1 MTTPARP
8 SLLAV
13 TSETPLPLDT
23 GGHLRTYHLLR
34 MLSTR
39 FDVRLVA
46 PASRSTAGGDAPA
59 LAAAGISPRLVPVAP
74 RTVFGEAVKIAG
86 AAARREPYVFF
97 RRHWRGAVARRIR
110 EEMQRRRPHVMYLDH
125 LDSLVYASA
134 APGVPIVVDMHNV
147 YSRLARRAA
156 AEAPG
161 MFRRRYVARE
171 AELIAR
177 MERRAVQMAHTIL
190 AVSDEEAAY
199 FSDMGA
205 ARVIVVPNGV
215 DCAAYDA
222 APSARTDPP
231 TILYVGS
238 LAWPPNASAAR
249 FLACE
254 VLPMVHQSLPE
265 ARLVIVGKNPPSEL
279 VERSRRD
286 NRLQMAGHAA
296 DVSGYFSQS
305 HVLAVP
311 LEAGGGTRL
320 KILEA
325 FAAGLPVV
333 STPVGCEGIAANNG
347 EHLVVADRSAF
358 ASALVELLR
367 RPEWGGELARRA
379 RCVARDRYDWTVV
392 GRLACDAVAGATSQT
407 RTRATSL
414 AGLAVSTRVVTP

>member
-1 MTTPARP
+1 MTKTARP
-8 SLLAV
+8 ALLAV

-23 GGHLRTYHLLR
+23 GGHLRTFHLLR
-34 MLSTR
+34 ILSTR
-39 FDVRLVA
+39 FDLRLVA

-74 RTVFGEAVKIAG
+74 RTVVGEAVKIAA

-97 RRHWRGAVARRIR
+97 RRHWRRAVARRIR
-110 EEMQRRRPHVMYLDH
+110 EEAQRLRPHVMYLDH

-156 AEAPG
+156 AEASG
-161 MFRRRYVARE
+161 AFRRRYVARE

-190 AVSDEEAAY
+190 AVSDEDAAY

-205 ARVIVVPNGV
+205 ARVVVVPNGV
-215 DCAAYDA
+215 DCAAYA

-249 FLACE
+249 FLACD
-254 VLPMVHQSLPE
+254 VLPIVHQSLPE

-279 VERSRRD
+279 VERSTRD
-286 NRLQMAGHAA
+286 NRLQMAGHVT
-296 DVSGYFSQS
+296 DVTAYFSHS

-333 STPVGCEGIAANNG
+333 STPVGCEGIAANDG

-358 ASALVELLR
+358 ASALVELLG
-367 RPEWGGELARRA
+367 RPEWASDLAKRA

-392 GRLACDAVAGATSQT
+392 GRLACDAVAGATSRT

-414 AGLAVSTRVVTP
+414 AGLTLPARAVTP